1 MEREQPLYK
10 VTWQVSKGARLGDY
24 RFLYLMFGNL
34 AKKFI
39 VAIQMHFIIKLHLI
53 CFRLKCN

>member
-1 MEREQPLYK
+1 MEKEQPLDK
-10 VTWQVSKGARLGDY
+10 VTWQVREGARLGDY

-34 AKKFI
+34 AKKFT
-39 VAIQMHFIIKLHLI
+39 VAIQMHLIIKLHLM